1 MTILFLD
8 DWNRYPE
15 AIVDTKT
22 RNQSYIDMANVYKKM
37 GLKNY
42 YFHLALHDR
51 TLQGVDPF
59 SPDLT
64 MEQMARIAIE
74 CKNNFWYFVREI
86 ATAPNTSG
94 NNYYLA
100 NRGNLSLWWCFLN
113 HIRYFFV
120 MARQLGKSSSID
132 KISEWCLFF
141 WTDMRIFLLTKD
153 SKLRA
158 ENIRRIQNS
167 FRRYPYYLN
176 PLTKLD
182 ADNSELI
189 TVKKRNCYLNTGI
202 AQAQPESAER
212 VGRGFSSH
220 VLLLDEAAFCL
231 NLSLSFNSASASQN
245 AAIEKAREAGMP
257 YGCVIATTAGSKDTD
272 YGAYAYKL
280 YSEGC
285 PWTEELLDCKDA
297 EELEKR
303 VRAGSNPMSAIAKN
317 GIYAVTGVFSHK
329 QLGKDDAWLSENA
342 SRAGVTGANL
352 LKDFLNVWVSEMES
366 SPFNVKQTQMM
377 KVSEMEPQAHDASG
391 YIHVK
396 WYYTAHEIDK
406 IMNEKPVVIGIDSS
420 NMVNND
426 NSCLVFVDATNL
438 EIIGTASVNRVN
450 LYKFSQWLSDFMIKY
465 RKVMIIPEN
474 RSSAQGI
481 IDYLIETL
489 PAHGIDPFRRIFNT
503 IVQEKSSDPRKFQLM
518 DSHPNRMNIA
528 NQHRNTFGYTTSGY
542 GKYSRDNLYN
552 ETLFRAIDI
561 SADKLKDNQLIN
573 ELLSLVIVNGRIDH
587 PKGGHDDM
595 VIAWLLACWFIF
607 NGRETGYYDINRGR
621 FLSEVAFA
629 GEVLDAKTILK
640 KREQDSLKES
650 ITNLYN
656 EMSNTD
662 NYFEFAKLEK
672 EIRYLESKLSIE
684 NREQMSIS
692 GMIDDLKEGKKLTTL
707 RKQPNMVNDI
717 IEGLADVNTD
727 SLGLNP
733 YNNRDVSRFENL
745 LTGTGNNR
753 GLDLDYWLS

>member
-1 MTILFLD
+1 MILFLE
-8 DWNRYPE
+8 DWSRYPE

-22 RNQSYIDMANVYKKM
+22 VNQSFIDLAHVYKKM
-37 GLKNY
+37 GIKNH

-59 SPDLT
+59 APDLDYNT
-64 MEQMARIAIE
+64 IARI
-74 CKNNFWYFVREI
+74 VRECVVNPWYYFREI
-86 ATAPNTSG
+86 VSKDLGSSRQYFQASRANIGLYWSYFNNCMFYLLMPRQQGKTYGVMGLVSWILTFLEGHKSG
-94 NNYYLA
+94 
-100 NRGNLSLWWCFLN
+100 
-113 HIRYFFV
+113 
-120 MARQLGKSSSID
+120 
-132 KISEWCLFF
+132 
-141 WTDMRIFLLTKD
+141 LLTKD
-153 SKLRA
+153 SILRDDSIRKLRDIIA
-158 ENIRRIQNS
+158 ET
-167 FRRYPYYLN
+167 PYYIN
-176 PLTKLD
+176 PLTKKD
-182 ADNSELI
+182 SNTTENVS
-189 TVKKRNCYLNTGI
+189 VQGRNNFFYTAV
-202 AQAQPESAER
+202 AQAAI
-212 VGRGFSSH
+212 
-220 VLLLDEAAFCL
+220 EAAEKTFRG
-231 NLSLSFNSASASQN
+231 LSLGPILVIDEVSFIKNLRASLSSASAT
-245 AAIEKAREAGMP
+245 M
-257 YGCVIATTAGSKDTD
+257 TTAGPACRARGIPSTIIYTTTAGKKDTPH
-272 YGAYAYKL
+272 GALAYEIFNEFAP
-280 YSEGC
+280 YDEHYF
-285 PWTEELLDCKDA
+285 DCQNQA
-297 EELEKR
+297 ELEAI
-303 VRAGSNPMSAIAKN
+303 VRKNSNPTSPLLKDT
-317 GIYAVTGVFSHK
+317 GIYGMSISFSYK
-329 QLGKDDAWLSENA
+329 QLGKDDAWLAEQATRSHGE
-342 SRAGVTGANL
+342 
-352 LKDFLNVWVSEMES
+352 DFLRDYLNVWTSGTET
-366 SPFNVKQTQMM
+366 SPFNSKQAQMM
-377 KVSEMEPQAHDASG
+377 RMSEREPKAHDASG
-391 YIHVK
+391 YVHVK

-438 EIIGTASVNRVN
+438 EIIGAASVNRVN

-640 KREQDSLKES
+640 KREQDNLKEH
-650 ITNLYN
+650 ITALYN

-717 IEGLADVNTD
+717 IEGLTDVNTD

-733 YNNRDVSRFENL
+733 YNNRDISRFESL
-745 LTGTGNNR
+745 LTGNSNSGN
-753 GLDLDYWLS
+753 LDLDYWLS